1 VARIADLEEIQAD
14 KESPRGGQGYLASLP
29 PRLLALFQ
37 SELPP
42 LERVEA
48 GRVLAALGEPREEI
62 MTLEKMV
69 FCRVPKGEFRMGEGK
84 GEHKVDLPEFFI
96 SRYPISNAQF
106 DQFVKAEG
114 YKQEKYWQE
123 AKQAGYWSAAG
134 FKGGY
139 DNEARNEPADY
150 GAPFNLSNHPVVG
163 VSWYEALAFA
173 RWLTEQLQVASFGSA
188 QDQGYKLQVYDY
200 ENDTISLDDNL
211 QLSILN
217 RQSEIQLPSEAE
229 WEKASRGLDAREYP
243 WAGKFNPNFANVK
256 ETGIE
261 STSAIGCFPKGKSP
275 YGVLEMSGNVWEWT
289 RSNSDGKEDFQSK
302 NARVLRGGSFYNEA
316 SIARCAYRLGN
327 PPGYRS
333 WNRGFRVVV
342 VSPALPSRR
351 L

>member
-1 VARIADLEEIQAD
+1 
-14 KESPRGGQGYLASLP
+14 
-29 PRLLALFQ
+29 
-37 SELPP
+37 
-42 LERVEA
+42 
-48 GRVLAALGEPREEI
+48 
-62 MTLEKMV
+62 
-69 FCRVPKGEFRMGEGK
+69 
-84 GEHKVDLPEFFI
+84 
-96 SRYPISNAQF
+96 
-106 DQFVKAEG
+106 
-114 YKQEKYWQE
+114 
-123 AKQAGYWSAAG
+123 
-134 FKGGY
+134 
-139 DNEARNEPADY
+139 
-150 GAPFNLSNHPVVG
+150 VG

-217 RQSEIQLPSEAE
+217 RQSEFQLPSEAE

-289 RSNSDGKEDFQSK
+289 RSEYKDYPYRAEDGREDLSK
-302 NARVLRGGSFYNEA
+302 KVEYRSLRGGSFGSVA
-316 SIARCAYRLGN
+316 SLARCAYRLRYD
-327 PPGYRS
+327 PDRRY
-333 WNRGFRVVV
+333 WVDGFRVVV